1 MKNVRVLISGASIA
15 GPAAA
20 FWLARILYDLTKNIT
35 LEDYSERF
43 RREAQPASPIRR
55 RPGGR

>member
-1 MKNVRVLISGASIA
+1 VKNVRVLTSGASIA

-20 FWLARILYDLTKNIT
+20 FCLARILYDPAKNIT

-43 RREAQPASPIRR
+43 NWEAQPASPIRR